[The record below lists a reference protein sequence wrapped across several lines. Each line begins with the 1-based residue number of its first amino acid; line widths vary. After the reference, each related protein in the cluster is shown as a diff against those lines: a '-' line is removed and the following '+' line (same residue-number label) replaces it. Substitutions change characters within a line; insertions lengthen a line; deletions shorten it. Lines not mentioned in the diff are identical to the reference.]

1 MEKEEGSRKCKR
13 SCGGVQ
19 RKNEC
24 RSKKV
29 RKLDMVEKRD
39 FRRGKLLGKYT
50 VKMLYGWNDGKF
62 EEEYLRKLERNF
74 EGGIMLEWK
83 TVNVNYFS
91 FSFLSLFSFP
101 LFSILRT

>member
-1 MEKEEGSRKCKR
+1 
-13 SCGGVQ
+13 
-19 RKNEC
+19 
-24 RSKKV
+24 
-29 RKLDMVEKRD
+29 MVEKRD